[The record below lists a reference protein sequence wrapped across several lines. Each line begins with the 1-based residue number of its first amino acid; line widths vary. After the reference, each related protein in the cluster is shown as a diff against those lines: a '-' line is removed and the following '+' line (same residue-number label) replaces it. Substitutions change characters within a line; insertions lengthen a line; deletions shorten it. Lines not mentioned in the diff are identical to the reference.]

1 MNNKKAKDSNKK
13 IEEKNKYRGLFISQS
28 GRGGNKTVKKKQ
40 KRSTGATRNEE
51 VNK

>member
-1 MNNKKAKDSNKK
+1 MNNKKAKDSNKKK

-28 GRGGNKTVKKKQ
+28 GRGGNKTVKKT